1 MAVAETAVESNVETV
16 RRPSLLGV
24 GTVVWLSSELMFFA
38 ALFGSWFTLRAAAA
52 EWPPE
57 GAELATLR
65 TALATLVLIS
75 SSVTM
80 HKAVQ
85 AAEASDRRLAIRWLL
100 VTAALGTIFLANQ
113 AVEYAELSFSI
124 SSHAYGS
131 MFYLLTGFH
140 GLHVIGGVGFML
152 ATIAAIAGSSR
163 APSGPTVTV
172 CAYYWHFVDAVWVA
186 MFATIYLLR

>member
-1 MAVAETAVESNVETV
+1 VAPVESAVGTQVETV

-38 ALFGSWFTLRAAAA
+38 GLFGAWFTLRAAAA

-57 GAELATLR
+57 GAELETLR
-65 TALATLVLIS
+65 TALATVVLIA

-85 AAEASDRRLAIRWLL
+85 AAETSDRRLSVRWLL

-113 AVEYAELSFSI
+113 AIEYAELPFSI

-152 ATIAAIAGSSR
+152 ATIGAIAGRSK

>member
-1 MAVAETAVESNVETV
+1 VAVVETAAEPNVETV

-38 ALFGSWFTLRAAAA
+38 ALFGAWFTLRAAAA

-57 GAELATLR
+57 GAELETLR
-65 TALATLVLIS
+65 TGLATVVLIS
-75 SSVTM
+75 SSFTM

-85 AAEASDRRLAIRWLL
+85 AADASDRRLAIRWLL
-100 VTAALGTIFLANQ
+100 VTAGLGTIFLANQ
-113 AVEYAELSFSI
+113 VLEYTELPFSI
-124 SSHAYGS
+124 SSDAYGS

-140 GLHVIGGVGFML
+140 GLHVIGGIGFML

>member
-1 MAVAETAVESNVETV
+1 MAVVETAAEPNVETV

-38 ALFGSWFTLRAAAA
+38 GLFAGWFTLRAAAA

-57 GAELATLR
+57 GAELEVLR
-65 TALATLVLIS
+65 TALATVVLIS

-100 VTAALGTIFLANQ
+100 ITAALGTIFLANQ
-113 AVEYAELSFSI
+113 VLEYTELPFSI
-124 SSHAYGS
+124 SSDAYGS

-140 GLHVIGGVGFML
+140 GLHVLGGPH
-152 ATIAAIAGSSR
+152 AG
-163 APSGPTVTV
+163 
-172 CAYYWHFVDAVWVA
+172 VD
-186 MFATIYLLR
+186 RER

>member
-1 MAVAETAVESNVETV
+1 METAAERNVETV

-38 ALFGSWFTLRAAAA
+38 ALFGAWFTLRAADAD
-52 EWPPE
+52 WPPE
-57 GAELATLR
+57 TAELATVR

-80 HKAVQ
+80 HKAVES
-85 AAEASDRRLAIRWLL
+85 AEASDRRLAIRWLL
-100 VTAALGTIFLANQ
+100 VTSALGTIFLTNQ
-113 AVEYAELSFSI
+113 AIEYAELPFSI
-124 SSHAYGS
+124 STDAYGS

-140 GLHVIGGVGFML
+140 GLHVIGGIGFML

-163 APSGPTVTV
+163 APSGPTVKV